1 MIRRPPRSTLFPYTT
16 LFRSERRRLP
26 GPVRAQ
32 QTDDLS
38 TLDVERHVVDDLA
51 ALEPLDQPLRDESFH
66 PLRSVPSVVARLA
79 GRAPLPVLL
88 AFLAGVEDGLD
99 PFLPAPLDD
108 RAVLG
113 EIDRDGVTAH
123 DVVVLPDARVADEDH
138 ALLEIEVLGAGG
150 RGGAAITRDDAH
162 AARRDGPQHAV
173 ALLEIGRAHV

>member
-26 GPVRAQ
+26 GTVRAQ

-38 TLDVERHVVDDLA
+38 TLDVERNVVDDLA
-51 ALEPLDQPLRDESFH
+51 ALEPLDQPLRDEPFH
-66 PLRSVPSVVARLA
+66 PLRSAPSVVARLA
-79 GRAPLPVLL
+79 GRAPLPILL

-123 DVVVLPDARVADEDH
+123 DVVVLPDARVADEDRSEEH
-138 ALLEIEVLGAGG
+138 TSELQSLA
-150 RGGAAITRDDAH
+150 
-162 AARRDGPQHAV
+162 
-173 ALLEIGRAHV
+173 